1 MTFYFVVI
9 CSISFY
15 VCTPTLKEPTSGRRE
30 EGNGGLQAE
39 MRERLLSPVAA
50 QAVLPR
56 AERGGL
62 GFTV

>member
-1 MTFYFVVI
+1 M
-9 CSISFY
+9 Y
-15 VCTPTLKEPTSGRRE
+15 VHPRLKSLQADAGRK
-30 EGNGGLQAE
+30 GGGLQAE